1 MGCGVCLRPTGGR
14 LGPFWGGWGLL
25 EGVWDVVWGLGHVGG
40 LWGRLVVWELI
51 GGHLG
56 VRVGKRGSNCS
67 GEKDPFLP
75 RVFCGT

>member
-1 MGCGVCLRPTGGR
+1 MFEAHWGPFGAILGR
-14 LGPFWGGWGLL
+14 LGLIGRS
-25 EGVWDVVWGLGHVGG
+25 LGRFGG
-40 LWGRLVVWELI
+40 LWGQLVMWELI

-56 VRVGKRGSNCS
+56 VRVGKRGSDCS